1 MKKIIII
8 TIKFLHKIF
17 NYKCYSFL
25 KKQLLI
31 LYSIWIRNE
40 FENYGKKCFIK
51 PLLRLKG
58 AENITIGNYV
68 NIGYHC
74 ILETYAVDKDR
85 LKPKIIIGDKTNI
98 GDYGHITC
106 VNKVIIGKNVLM
118 GRRVLITDNSH
129 GKSDKDLLILPPVS
143 RPLYSKGV
151 VIIEDNVW
159 IGDQAC
165 IMPNVIIGK
174 GAIIG
179 ANAVVT
185 KNVIPY
191 SVVGGNPAKIIK
203 QL

>member
-1 MKKIIII
+1 M
-8 TIKFLHKIF
+8 
-17 NYKCYSFL
+17 
-25 KKQLLI
+25 
-31 LYSIWIRNE
+31 
-40 FENYGKKCFIK
+40 
-51 PLLRLKG
+51 
-58 AENITIGNYV
+58 
-68 NIGYHC
+68 
-74 ILETYAVDKDR
+74 
-85 LKPKIIIGDKTNI
+85 
-98 GDYGHITC
+98 
-106 VNKVIIGKNVLM
+106 
-118 GRRVLITDNSH
+118 
-129 GKSDKDLLILPPVS
+129 
-143 RPLYSKGV
+143 YSKGV